1 MTPPASS
8 IRPGGSDPAVTDH
21 VYGMVPPAAWSVALY
36 AVPLMPLGRELVV
49 TDSGAGAT
57 VSVNDC
63 VAVVGVV
70 AESLADTVM
79 LNDPATEGVP
89 LITPVLA
96 FKVSPVGSDPLA
108 IDQTYGVMPPV
119 ARNVALYALP
129 AVALGSDV
137 VVMTRGTGAT
147 VSVNARLAVAG
158 VAAESVTET
167 VKVNEP
173 ATVGVPVI
181 TPVLAFS
188 VKPAGNVPFEIAHV

>member
-1 MTPPASS
+1 M
-8 IRPGGSDPAVTDH
+8 
-21 VYGMVPPAAWSVALY
+21 L
-36 AVPLMPLGRELVV
+36 
-49 TDSGAGAT
+49 
-57 VSVNDC
+57 
-63 VAVVGVV
+63 
-70 AESLADTVM
+70 AESLADIVM

-96 FKVSPVGSDPLA
+96 FKVRPVGSDPLA
-108 IDQTYGVMPPV
+108 IDQVYGVMPPA